1 MVPLFQAGPSGQG
14 HLHLCGPPGFEVRRN
29 HNELDVSRI
38 LGFFF
43 FFFFWWYLGFE
54 LRASCL
60 LAKCLPLEPH
70 PLPSSFCFS
79 YFSDEIL

>member
-43 FFFFWWYLGFE
+43 FFFLVVFGV
-54 LRASCL
+54 
-60 LAKCLPLEPH
+60 
-70 PLPSSFCFS
+70 
-79 YFSDEIL
+79 